1 MLLRM
6 TDNEGFDI
14 FYLRDDNIKKEE
26 NDAREHDVK
35 KGEKKPENDIVTE
48 KCRRT
53 VEIIK
58 FVLLVMILITST
70 VAMIFSIRIYYTQS
84 NTQNLVFPQSVM
96 DKTDTSLGDIVID
109 TADDI
114 DIGELFTTQVY
125 VDLSPDV
132 VQQPNNTVNNK
143 NSNKKPSAST
153 TKVNETTTVKT
164 EVVQTTAPAT
174 TEKSN
179 ELVNINLASFDEL
192 MTLEGIGE
200 TKAKAIINYRIE
212 NGAFLSVDE
221 LLEVDGIGE
230 KTLEKLRPYITVD
243 Y

>member
-1 MLLRM
+1 MRI

-14 FYLRDDNIKKEE
+14 FYLRDDNVEKEE
-26 NDAREHDVK
+26 NDAKEHDMK
-35 KGEKKPENDIVTE
+35 KGEKKPENDVETAKIRKTA
-48 KCRRT
+48 
-53 VEIIK
+53 EIIK
-58 FVLLVMILITST
+58 FVLLILILITST
-70 VAMIFSIRIYYTQS
+70 VAMIFAIRIYYTQS
-84 NTQNLVFPQSVM
+84 DTQNLVFPQSVIG
-96 DKTDTSLGDIVID
+96 KTDTSLGDIVID

-164 EVVQTTAPAT
+164 AVVQTTAPSV
-174 TEKSN
+174 TEKSDG
-179 ELVNINLASFDEL
+179 LININLAPLDVL

-200 TKAKAIINYRIE
+200 IKANAIINYRNE
-212 NGAFLSVDE
+212 NGAFLTVDE

-230 KTLEKLRPYITVD
+230 KTLEKLRPYVTVD